1 MNRLPNDHVN
11 AAGFAGSDEPA
22 LAAGRAR
29 SELHGANGRHVGSAS
44 SLSDSSARQHHDIVL
59 AMNLEDGNCSSNALL
74 HRLEARAGD
83 THDGMHLLGMRAS
96 ELQGEE
102 AAERNAHQIYA
113 RGIGIRREN
122 QGFDQRADERDV
134 CVRPFPVPGL
144 VRQSV
149 RSCIR
154 NVVALRQSS
163 QHQLIVMTRGSISVQ
178 EDE

>member
-74 HRLEARAGD
+74 HRLEASTGD
-83 THDGMHLLGMRAS
+83 AHDGTHLLRTDAT
-96 ELQGEE
+96 ELQSQK
-102 AAERNAHQIYA
+102 AAKRIAHQIDA
-113 RGIGIRREN
+113 HGVGIRGE
-122 QGFDQRADERDV
+122 DQ
-134 CVRPFPVPGL
+134 
-144 VRQSV
+144 
-149 RSCIR
+149 
-154 NVVALRQSS
+154 
-163 QHQLIVMTRGSISVQ
+163 
-178 EDE
+178 